1 MLELFFSYS
10 HRDEPLR
17 NELEVHLAMLK
28 RQGVITTWDDRRIGA
43 GKDFGNEISDSLDR
57 ADIVLLLVSPYFL
70 ASDYCYDVE
79 MRRAL
84 ERHHAG
90 ATRVIPVILQAC
102 DWHRAPFGA
111 LRASPND
118 GKPISKF
125 PNQHDAFLLVAQD
138 IRAAVEE
145 INASR
150 LPKVASSA
158 AAPPDGPTPAVG
170 VRGKPRSSNL
180 RLRREY
186 SDHERARFILD
197 TFEYLAAF
205 FEASLAELQSRAPGI
220 TTEYRRIDAD
230 RFTASIYRS
239 GHHVGSCTIRIS
251 EEDSRGSSSEIRF
264 SFGAFGSSS
273 GNSFNESMSVT
284 EDGYM
289 LGLRTLGMQWQMEH
303 NAMLT
308 PEGAAECYWDLLI
321 APLR

>member
-17 NELEVHLAMLK
+17 DELEVHLAMLK
-28 RQGVITTWDDRRIGA
+28 RQSVINTWHDRRIGA
-43 GKDFGNEISDSLDR
+43 GEDFGNEISDSLDR

-90 ATRVIPVILQAC
+90 ATRVIPVILHPC
-102 DWHRAPFGA
+102 DWHGAPFGA
-111 LRASPND
+111 LRATPND
-118 GKPISKF
+118 GKPIAKF
-125 PNQHDAFLLVAQD
+125 PNQHDAFLLVTQD
-138 IRAAVEE
+138 IRAAAEE

-150 LPKVASSA
+150 LPRVAPSA
-158 AAPPDGPTPAVG
+158 AAAPDRPMPAVPVG
-170 VRGKPRSSNL
+170 GKPRSSNL

-197 TFEYLAAF
+197 TFECVAAF
-205 FEASLAELQSRAPGI
+205 FENSLAELQSRAPGI
-220 TTEYRRIDAD
+220 TTEYRRIDANQ
-230 RFTASIYRS
+230 FTAGIYRS
-239 GHHVGSCTIRIS
+239 GHHVGSCTIRLS
-251 EEDSRGSSSEIRF
+251 EDVSHASSSEIRF
-264 SFGAFGSSS
+264 SFGASGSSA

-289 LGLRTLGMQWQMEH
+289 LGLRTLGMQRQMERD
-303 NAMLT
+303 AMLT

-321 APLR
+321 APLQ